1 MGRHRKLPRID
12 PMTRPDPTTAWL
24 DLAAH
29 RDALAGRRIASFFDE
44 DPGRGSALTFP
55 FAGLAVDFSKQRITA
70 GTLAL
75 LLALARERDM
85 TAAIERLFAGAEV
98 NPTEG
103 RPALHT
109 AVRGEEHV
117 LLDGVDIL
125 PDVQRGRE
133 RLRSFAAAVREG
145 RWKGATGQPLRAV
158 LALGIGGSS
167 LGPRLVLQAL
177 ADLADGPEVRFAE
190 NLDPVSLDAALA
202 GLDPATTL
210 VVIASKT
217 FTTQETMTNAAAA
230 RRWLEAALG
239 EGAIE
244 RHVVAATAK
253 VDEAVRFGLPACNV
267 FPFGEWIGGRYSLWS
282 SVGLPVAIAIGM
294 PAFERLLAG
303 AHAADLEFRSAPP
316 ERNVPLLAALVGL
329 WNRSFLGMG
338 LLAVL
343 PYADRLASLPAY
355 LQQLDMESNGKSVGL
370 DGLPVAGVTGPAL
383 IGQPGTPGQHA
394 FHQWLHQGTDPAACD
409 FIVVAQPMGTRRDAH
424 EALLAH
430 ALAQSEAL
438 MTGRDTG
445 DPHRDCPGDR
455 PSTTIALPRLDPSS
469 LGALLALYEHK
480 VYAQAVLWGINPFD
494 QFGVELGKAIAG
506 RILPAVRGQ
515 GDGGLHPATRH
526 LVGVLHKLSRSE

>member
-1 MGRHRKLPRID
+1 MPA
-12 PMTRPDPTTAWL
+12 PAPSPAWTA
-24 DLAAH
+24 LAAH
-29 RDALAGRRIASFFDE
+29 RDSLAGTRIESLFDA
-44 DPGRGSALTFP
+44 DPGRAAAFTFP
-55 FAGLAVDFSKQRITA
+55 FAGLSVDFSKQRLDA
-70 GTLAL
+70 ATLERL
-75 LLALARERDM
+75 VALAREREL
-85 TAAIERLFAGAEV
+85 AAAVERLFTGAEV

-117 LLDGVDIL
+117 VVDGADIL
-125 PDVQRGRE
+125 PDIQRCRE
-133 RLRSFAAAVREG
+133 RMRTFATAVREG
-145 RWKGATGQPLRAV
+145 HWKGATGEPIRAI

-177 ADLADGPEVRFAE
+177 ADIADGPAVRFAE
-190 NLDPVSLDAALA
+190 NLDPVSLDEALA

-210 VVIASKT
+210 VVVASKT

-230 RRWLEAALG
+230 KRWIVTALG
-239 EGAIE
+239 EGAVA
-244 RHVVAATAK
+244 RHFVAATAK
-253 VDEAVRFGLPACNV
+253 ADEAARFGLPECNV

-282 SVGLPVAIAIGM
+282 SVGLPIAIAIGM

-303 AHAADLEFRSAPP
+303 AHAADLEFRSSPP
-316 ERNVPLLAALVGL
+316 ERNVPVLAALVGL
-329 WNRSFLGMG
+329 WNRNFLGMG
-338 LLAVL
+338 VLAVL
-343 PYADRLASLPAY
+343 PYADRLASLSAY
-355 LQQLDMESNGKSVGL
+355 LQQLEMESNGKSVRL
-370 DGLPVAGVTGPAL
+370 DGSPVGAVTCPA
-383 IGQPGTPGQHA
+383 IFGQPGTPGQHA

-409 FIVVAQPMGTRRDAH
+409 FILVARPMGSRADAH

-438 MTGRDTG
+438 MTGRSTG

-455 PSTTIALPRLDPSS
+455 PSTTIVLPRLDPAS

-480 VYAQAVLWGINPFD
+480 AYAQAVLWGINPFD

-515 GDGGLHPATRH
+515 LDGGLHPATRH
-526 LVGVLHKLSRSE
+526 LVGVLHKLAQSD